1 MSAPSPIDLLKVEV
15 SKQGSTT
22 IAKIIG
28 SANMVVSSD
37 LKDQLLDLVK
47 ESPDRL
53 ILDLSEL
60 EFISSVGL
68 GGIIAAH
75 LRCRHH
81 NGSVELAAPQPD
93 ILELLT
99 ITNLTSLF
107 VVHETMEA
115 ALASKKIN
123 IVLGD

>member
-1 MSAPSPIDLLKVEV
+1 MSELSPTGLLKVEV

-22 IAKIIG
+22 IAKLIG
-28 SANMVVSSD
+28 SANMVASSE
-37 LKDQLLDLVK
+37 LKNKLLQLVK
-47 ESPDRL
+47 ESQGQL
-53 ILDLSEL
+53 VLDLSEL

-81 NGSVELAAPQPD
+81 QGSVELAAPQPD

-99 ITNLTSLF
+99 VTNLTSLF
-107 VVHETMEA
+107 VVHESVEA
-115 ALASKKIN
+115 ALASRKN
-123 IVLGD
+123 